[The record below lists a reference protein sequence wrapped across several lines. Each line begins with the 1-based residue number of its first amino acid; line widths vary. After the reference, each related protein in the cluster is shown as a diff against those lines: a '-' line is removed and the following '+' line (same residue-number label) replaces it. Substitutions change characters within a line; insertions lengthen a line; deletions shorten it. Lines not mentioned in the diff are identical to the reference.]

1 MAQID
6 YNEISNTK
14 VPGCYCEIDNSLAS
28 AGLSGKPS
36 VGLLIGQALDGTL
49 GKNTLSGVISDADQL
64 IALAGE
70 GSELHR
76 MAKAWKEKNTA
87 NKLYVIAPDQSEG
100 VAAVYKLTLTAED
113 VKAGMVNLMIAGREV
128 RLTVN
133 EGDEVADITAALI
146 EKINANKQI
155 PATAAEVSDKPAELT
170 LTAKHKGEAGNYID
184 IRFDYYE
191 GEETAAG
198 VKASVTQETKGSG
211 NVSLAATI
219 AATGDGYFTDIVTS
233 YTDAANV
240 RLLKTELSRRYNAMV
255 CNESVV
261 YYTLKGTLNEMLT
274 GVDGV
279 NHQCVSPI
287 MDYKSPNMPEERAAR
302 FAAIAAYE
310 FQKDPARQLSTLV
323 LDGDLPAKEELTA
336 DERNMLLEAGISTL
350 VTNASEQ
357 TAIEREVTSY
367 RYNDRGVA
375 NDSYFDLP
383 TVKTLIYL
391 RYSYRDR
398 ILNKYGRYK
407 LADDGYDVQ
416 PGQAIVTPSILTAEV
431 IALAEDWQAAGLV
444 EDISAFKESIISM
457 IDSSDKN
464 RVNQLFQPN
473 IMNNL
478 RLVAG
483 KLQYIS

>member
-1 MAQID
+1 
-6 YNEISNTK
+6 
-14 VPGCYCEIDNSLAS
+14 
-28 AGLSGKPS
+28 
-36 VGLLIGQALDGTL
+36 
-49 GKNTLSGVISDADQL
+49 
-64 IALAGE
+64 
-70 GSELHR
+70 
-76 MAKAWKEKNTA
+76 
-87 NKLYVIAPDQSEG
+87 
-100 VAAVYKLTLTAED
+100 
-113 VKAGMVNLMIAGREV
+113 
-128 RLTVN
+128 
-133 EGDEVADITAALI
+133 
-146 EKINANKQI
+146 
-155 PATAAEVSDKPAELT
+155 
-170 LTAKHKGEAGNYID
+170 
-184 IRFDYYE
+184 
-191 GEETAAG
+191 
-198 VKASVTQETKGSG
+198 
-211 NVSLAATI
+211 
-219 AATGDGYFTDIVTS
+219 
-233 YTDAANV
+233 
-240 RLLKTELSRRYNAMV
+240 
-255 CNESVV
+255 
-261 YYTLKGTLNEMLT
+261 
-274 GVDGV
+274 
-279 NHQCVSPI
+279 
-287 MDYKSPNMPEERAAR
+287 
-302 FAAIAAYE
+302 
-310 FQKDPARQLSTLV
+310 
-323 LDGDLPAKEELTA
+323 
-336 DERNMLLEAGISTL
+336 MLLEAGISTL

>member
-76 MAKAWKEKNTA
+76 LAKAWKEKNTA

-146 EKINANKQI
+146 EKINANRQI

-219 AATGDGYFTDIVTS
+219 AAIGDGYFTDIVTS

-287 MDYKSPNMPEERAAR
+287 MDYKSPN
-302 FAAIAAYE
+302 
-310 FQKDPARQLSTLV
+310 
-323 LDGDLPAKEELTA
+323 LPAKEELTA